1 MRIRIIPIIFI
12 VVTGLGVGANPANA
26 EVYLTPEAFVA
37 QAFDGSPPPAKAIWI
52 DAELREQL
60 AKVLGHPPRGLRVR
74 YWGQQGRTAWVL
86 DEIGK
91 YEPIT
96 IGVVVD
102 GGEIEQLTVL
112 AFRESRGWEI
122 RYPFFTEQFQHLRLT
137 PRGDLSGRVDGIT
150 GATLSVS
157 ATKRTAKAALLLH
170 DHSDEAA
177 ATLADKTLAHKQ

>member
-12 VVTGLGVGANPANA
+12 VAAAIGVGANPLRA

-37 QAFDGSPPPAKAIWI
+37 QVFDGAPPAAKAIWI
-52 DAELREQL
+52 DTDLRQQL
-60 AKVLGHPPRGLRVR
+60 AGVLGHPPRGLRVR
-74 YWGQQGRTAWVL
+74 YWGEGGRTAWVL

-96 IGVVVD
+96 IGVVVA
-102 GGEIEQLTVL
+102 GGEIEQLKVL

-122 RYPFFTEQFQHLRLT
+122 RYPFFTEQFQRLRLT
-137 PRGDLSGRVDGIT
+137 PKGDLSGRVDGIT

-177 ATLADKTLAHKQ
+177 TTLARAQ